1 MKGSIEAAVEQA
13 FKAADANLEVPRDR
27 ATRSALLR
35 RGLIPW
41 LAGIDPDTGSPRRRI
56 ARISEIPKE
65 AWPLINHLVDARL
78 LSTDRDQAT
87 GEISIEP
94 SHEALLRQ
102 WGLLEG
108 WLAED
113 SGALI
118 TLGSVQRAAR
128 DWAADAQHPAW
139 LTHKAGRLEEAERVA
154 RRQVSRAFWLWL
166 GDYLA
171 ACRASENAE
180 VNHNLRTA
188 RIITY
193 GSAAAAIF
201 LLAII
206 FIAGYQTVEVT
217 RQKGL
222 AEQSQKAAVSAADD
236 AIAERRKSEDQ
247 RNEGLVIQALNIL
260 DSDPTA
266 SLAWLKRLSPTPGD
280 RLGAAR
286 LIADAALSRGVAHH
300 VLRVHSQKVASI
312 AFSPDGQFLASA
324 GDYKDTTIGL
334 WDTRTNRWRL
344 LGQHGNKSNNI
355 WKILFSPDGKYLVSI
370 GSSGT
375 ILLWHVATEEQIVIK
390 HEHDVRDAAFSPDGM
405 LVVAGGDG
413 VIAFWRVTGEKVDK
427 ITEEHQLRF
436 PSEVF

>member
-1 MKGSIEAAVEQA
+1 MIEGPARRLADTPREIRIEPMLSSALLADIEAGGAKDALPLLAFMLERLYLEHGGAGVLSLANYDALGRVKGSIEAAVEQA

-27 ATRSALLR
+27 ATRLALLR

-128 DWAADAQHPAW
+128 DWAANAQHPAW

-154 RRQVSRAFWLWL
+154 RRQDFTRILAVTE

-180 VNHNLRTA
+180 VNRNLRTA

-201 LLAII
+201 LLAVAL
-206 FIAGYQTVEVT
+206 IAGFQTVEVT

-247 RNEGLVIQALNIL
+247 RNEGLVI
-260 DSDPTA
+260 
-266 SLAWLKRLSPTPGD
+266 
-280 RLGAAR
+280 
-286 LIADAALSRGVAHH
+286 
-300 VLRVHSQKVASI
+300 
-312 AFSPDGQFLASA
+312 
-324 GDYKDTTIGL
+324 
-334 WDTRTNRWRL
+334 
-344 LGQHGNKSNNI
+344 
-355 WKILFSPDGKYLVSI
+355 
-370 GSSGT
+370 
-375 ILLWHVATEEQIVIK
+375 
-390 HEHDVRDAAFSPDGM
+390 
-405 LVVAGGDG
+405 
-413 VIAFWRVTGEKVDK
+413 
-427 ITEEHQLRF
+427 
-436 PSEVF
+436 